1 MKNGYELE
9 TFDSATPY
17 NIRLT
22 QIKKFNLHWHSYI
35 EVYYAKKGSIR
46 LQTGDYSF
54 RLDEGHI
61 CFIDSNTIHSVNRI
75 DSDNR
80 VMILQI
86 PIDKGKPFY
95 SLKQYKFNSTAYL
108 ADFSKDL
115 APLEELQNL
124 MENMYKESQ
133 LKISGYNQVILGYIN
148 TFFGLLIRRY
158 YLIEK
163 KEEDYIAENNL
174 NRLSEIIEY
183 LDEHYTDKLSLKQLS
198 EELHMNYY
206 YLSHFFKDTAGISFQ
221 DYLNNLR
228 IDKSLSLLTESNMS
242 ITDIALNTGF
252 PNIKAY
258 TTAFQKKFGVLPSVY
273 RKAAASNTD
282 INSLS
287 DEQLVEEI
295 IDATSYGKELSATDI
310 YNKLSITPKD
320 KRFFTLDYYITSPHS
335 SGTIESTSSLIVH
348 EDALLSI
355 STEHLEHV
363 IKDLSPEVVKFCCDI
378 DSSDE
383 SLHESPDGLNDTLGS
398 VPHYE
403 PGNVFHSEKSP
414 LIQKL
419 SMAKGMTSR
428 IETINNWSR
437 ISNDRQGF
445 IFSYSMLGAI
455 SHVIDFLGNPLSS
468 HDTVMKEITGSDV
481 PNAFSFSNT
490 CITNFGCPS
499 PYFYAD
505 LFIKKLKGILVF
517 KSESCVIFYDDSIYR
532 ILCCH
537 KKSLQM
543 YQSLIGAK
551 EFNKEDYLFFT
562 GSYPHM
568 RYSFSFGQ
576 VNTGFTQTTY
586 TLSEES
592 GSVFSNWCKMGAPD
606 MLNFETA
613 SYLTAVSKPNIS
625 ISHPPFRDKPIISTE
640 LPALGIAYM
649 ELIPD

>member
-61 CFIDSNTIHSVNRI
+61 CFIDSNTIHSVNRT
-75 DSDNR
+75 DSENQ

-86 PIDKGKPFY
+86 PIDKGRPFFA
-95 SLKQYKFNSTAYL
+95 LKQYKFNSTAYL

-124 MENMYKESQ
+124 MENMYRESQ
-133 LKISGYNQVILGYIN
+133 LKMAGYSQVILGYIN

-163 KEEDYIAENNL
+163 KEEDYIAESNL

-258 TTAFQKKFGVLPSVY
+258 TTAFQKKFGILPSGY
-273 RKAAASNTD
+273 RKTITSNEASD
-282 INSLS
+282 FLS

-295 IDATSYGKELSATDI
+295 METTSSGKELSATDI

-320 KRFFTLDYYITSPHS
+320 KRYFTLDYYITAPR
-335 SGTIESTSSLIVH
+335 STDMTDSKTTLLIH
-348 EDALLSI
+348 EDALLSV
-355 STEHLEHV
+355 SNEHLEQ
-363 IKDLSPEVVKFCCDI
+363 IINNLSPEGVKFCYKD
-378 DSSDE
+378 DNGKNSS
-383 SLHESPDGLNDTLGS
+383 SIL
-398 VPHYE
+398 
-403 PGNVFHSEKSP
+403 
-414 LIQKL
+414 QKL
-419 SMAKGMTSR
+419 YMTHGINSP
-428 IETINNWSR
+428 IETVNQERKNCCYDTNFTS
-437 ISNDRQGF
+437 
-445 IFSYSMLGAI
+445 SYTMLGAI
-455 SHVIDFLGNPLSS
+455 NHALNYIGNPMSQ
-468 HDTVMKEITGSDV
+468 HDTVMQNVSESDV
-481 PNAFSFSNT
+481 PTPFLYSNT
-490 CITNFGCPS
+490 CMTSFGCPS

-505 LFIKKLKGILVF
+505 LFIKKLKGNLVS
-517 KSESCVIFYDDSIYR
+517 KSEGCVIFWDNNIYR

-543 YQSLIGAK
+543 YLSLKGQK
-551 EFNKEDYLFFT
+551 RFNREEYLFFT

-576 VNTGFTQTTY
+576 VNTGFSQTTY
-586 TLSEES
+586 TLSEEN
-592 GSVFSNWCKMGAPD
+592 GSVFSSWCKMGAPE
-606 MLNFETA
+606 MLTAETA
-613 SYLTAVSKPNIS
+613 SYLSNVSKPEIS
-625 ISHPPFRDKPIISTE
+625 ISHPPFRDKPIISVE
-640 LPALGIAYM
+640 LPPLGIAYV
-649 ELIPD
+649 ELVPTSSNPQQ

>member
-9 TFDSATPY
+9 TFDQATPY

-22 QIKKFNLHWHSYI
+22 QIKKFNLHWHNYI

-46 LQTGDYSF
+46 LQTGDFSF

-61 CFIDSNTIHSVNRI
+61 CFIDSNTIHSVNRT
-75 DSDNR
+75 DAENQ

-86 PIDKGKPFY
+86 PIDKGRPFY
-95 SLKQYKFNSTAYL
+95 ALKQYKFNATAYL

-133 LKISGYNQVILGYIN
+133 LKIAGFNQVILGYIN

-163 KEEDYIAENNL
+163 KEEDYTAENNL

-198 EELHMNYY
+198 DELHMNYY

-228 IDKSLSLLTESNMS
+228 IDKSLNLLTESNMS

-258 TTAFQKKFGVLPSVY
+258 TTAFQKKFGMLPSSY
-273 RKAAASNTD
+273 RKSIAADDNFD
-282 INSLS
+282 LLS
-287 DEQLVEEI
+287 GEQLVEEI
-295 IDATSYGKELSATDI
+295 AEAKSSGKELCATEI

-320 KRFFTLDYYITSPHS
+320 KRYFSLDYYIGAPRTAEIKNTPSVL
-335 SGTIESTSSLIVH
+335 TVCD
-348 EDALLSI
+348 DALLYASC
-355 STEHLEHV
+355 EHLENIV
-363 IKDLSPEVVKFCCDI
+363 NILSPEEVKFCCP
-378 DSSDE
+378 DE
-383 SLHESPDGLNDTLGS
+383 ESKIKPSLL
-398 VPHYE
+398 
-403 PGNVFHSEKSP
+403 
-414 LIQKL
+414 QKL
-419 SMAKGMTSR
+419 CMVKGITPNITAATPDLKRNPIGAPFTS
-428 IETINNWSR
+428 
-437 ISNDRQGF
+437 
-445 IFSYSMLGAI
+445 SYTMLGAI
-455 SHVIDFLGNPLSS
+455 EHVLNFIGNPMSAY
-468 HDTVMKEITGSDV
+468 DTVMQNVTGEDV
-481 PNAFSFSNT
+481 PKPFLTSNT
-490 CITNFGCPS
+490 CMTNFGCPS
-499 PYFYAD
+499 PYLFAD
-505 LFIKKLKGILVF
+505 LFIKKLKGALIF
-517 KSESCVIFYDDSIYR
+517 KSEGCVIFCDNNIYR

-543 YQSLIGAK
+543 YSSLKGQGN
-551 EFNKEDYLFFT
+551 FNREDYLFFT

-606 MLNFETA
+606 TLTSQTA
-613 SYLTAVSKPNIS
+613 SYLASVSKPDIS
-625 ISHPPFRDKPIISTE
+625 ISHPPFRDKPIISVE
-640 LPALGIAYM
+640 LPPLGIAYI
-649 ELIPD
+649 ELIPR